1 MQVDGSKV
9 VFSKKK
15 EFKET
20 ENICLKCG
28 NDMQQVTTCKIEVLP
43 KEYIDLKIYFSY
55 PVNETF
61 EYKANIKMAKVELM
75 NKQVEIDF
83 EFIQNQDLVKLRFN
97 LKGKYELKLL
107 FTDLYG
113 NKYIIKSTFQ
123 ISDDKNKPIIDEV
136 KEDKSSENS

>member
-83 EFIQNQDLVKLRFN
+83 EFLQN
-97 LKGKYELKLL
+97 
-107 FTDLYG
+107 
-113 NKYIIKSTFQ
+113 
-123 ISDDKNKPIIDEV
+123 
-136 KEDKSSENS
+136 